1 MPPGFLLTCI
11 PTPLPS
17 SSAILLLSTLKV
29 PNSGV
34 LASPA
39 PPLWAF
45 FSLFAG
51 ESVLDDWLHL
61 RDKIDLAATTSPN
74 SPWQQ
79 WAGTH
84 RGCSLSMGHALSKL
98 DSLLSFGYL
107 FAPCRDFSLWL
118 LVKWLRAMWFYTLF
132 GCSTC
137 GCGPGWAYCDST
149 VYSIR
154 SNSKFF
160 PTWPGSAF
168 NWPKRL
174 VVLAVCGGRLSEALL
189 NFV

>member
-1 MPPGFLLTCI
+1 MPPGCPLTCI
-11 PTPLPS
+11 PTPPPS
-17 SSAILLLSTLKV
+17 CSTILLLSALKV

-34 LASPA
+34 LVSPA
-39 PPLWAF
+39 PPLWAL

-51 ESVLDDWLHL
+51 ESILDWFHF
-61 RDKIDLAATTSPN
+61 RDKKIWQPQLATVP
-74 SPWQQ
+74 P
-79 WAGTH
+79 GTH
-84 RGCSLSMGHALSKL
+84 RDCSLSMGHALSKL
-98 DSLLSFGYL
+98 GSLLPLGYL

-118 LVKWLRAMWFYTLF
+118 LVKWLRAMWFYTRF

-137 GCGPGWAYCDST
+137 ECGPGWAYCDST

-160 PTWPGSAF
+160 PTWPGCAF

-189 NFV
+189 NFVEN